1 MTPERLR
8 SLAMTEVSAREVWW
22 AFVVAGFRSRVGLG
36 LLILGLSVCIWQF
49 LDGHLIVGLALLAY
63 LVFTYGCV
71 PGAIG
76 AAMGARSR
84 REHG

>member
-1 MTPERLR
+1 MSMYTAIAALL
-8 SLAMTEVSAREVWW
+8 S
-22 AFVVAGFRSRVGLG
+22 AFVVAGFRSRVGLV

-49 LDGHLIVGLALLAY
+49 VDGHLIVGLVVLAF
-63 LVFTYGCV
+63 LVFTYGSV

-76 AAMGARSR
+76 AAMGVRSR